1 MRTVVFG
8 AEHLVSLEYIL
19 KYLRDNDEFNKNPLL
34 PEILQAVEDVEEA
47 MQEQLLE
54 QGEEQHKAVLGI
66 LDKYNSILVDEGCLA
81 TSKTI
86 VRMTEDLIS
95 VVKMNGDS

>member
-8 AEHLVSLEYIL
+8 AEHLVSLEHIL
-19 KYLRDNDEFNKNPLL
+19 KYLRDNDELL